1 MGFDYF
7 VFYTE
12 ASLVCVIILTMIL
25 ITDRMFHTKQEKDK
39 GRIHFAPFA
48 ICCPF

>member
-25 ITDRMFHTKQEKDK
+25 ITDRGDIYTDIS
-39 GRIHFAPFA
+39 G
-48 ICCPF
+48 